1 MMMPLRT
8 APRRE
13 TTPRC
18 HRFALFLSPVKKAK
32 VNRVVRQIAAAA
44 SFTIY
49 IYKKKS
55 QHQKRNTKAFEAP
68 LSPPPLS
75 L

>member
-18 HRFALFLSPVKKAK
+18 HRFALFHSPVKKAK

-49 IYKKKS
+49 IYI
-55 QHQKRNTKAFEAP
+55 
-68 LSPPPLS
+68 
-75 L
+75 